1 MRRNSTSSVGA
12 MHPVLFFLLIYGIA
26 LFLALFVCRTVYYS
40 INGETTSVE
49 AAAQAQQDV
58 AAVSYN

>member
-26 LFLALFVCRTVYYS
+26 LFLALFVCRTIYYS
-40 INGETTSVE
+40 INEETTSVE
-49 AAAQAQQDV
+49 TVAPAPQDV
-58 AAVSYN
+58 ASVAYN